1 MQLVLEVQNI
11 FYEKVGERI
20 KQFEEEMEKV
30 FLLEDLVRIKEIN
43 DFVVNV
49 VKEVDEEL
57 SVDCF

>member
-20 KQFEEEMEKV
+20 KQFEEEMDKV

-43 DFVVNV
+43 DFVVKV

>member
-43 DFVVNV
+43 DFVVKV